1 MTKRTFLQTC
11 ALALAAAVAAGCS
24 ADGPS
29 RDAATSR
36 QPTNAA
42 RQGAAQ
48 PQPNSP
54 APPRAQTA
62 HGPQAAGG
70 GHGAHDGHN
79 HEDPGDR
86 VPAFETSPASLKKL
100 PPTLSPALFTGRQK
114 LAYQA
119 VKEIPQTIAQLPCYC
134 YCDKGF
140 GHKSLHSCFVDD
152 HAAHCAVCVDE
163 ALLALQ
169 MQTQE
174 KLTPQQIRERIVARY
189 GGGQ

>member
-1 MTKRTFLQTC
+1 MTKGTLLQTC
-11 ALALAAAVAAGCS
+11 ALALVAAFAAGCS
-24 ADGPS
+24 TDGAS
-29 RDAATSR
+29 RDAASTR
-36 QPTNAA
+36 QPSNAA
-42 RQGAAQ
+42 QQGATN
-48 PQPNSP
+48 PP
-54 APPRAQTA
+54 AADAPAASHGANNA
-62 HGPQAAGG
+62 HGAQAAHGAQD
-70 GHGAHDGHN
+70 GHG

-86 VPAFETSPASLKKL
+86 VPAFETDAASLKKL

-119 VKEIPQTIAQLPCYC
+119 VREIPQTIAQLPCYC

-163 ALLALQ
+163 ALLAFQ

-189 GGGQ
+189 GKEQ